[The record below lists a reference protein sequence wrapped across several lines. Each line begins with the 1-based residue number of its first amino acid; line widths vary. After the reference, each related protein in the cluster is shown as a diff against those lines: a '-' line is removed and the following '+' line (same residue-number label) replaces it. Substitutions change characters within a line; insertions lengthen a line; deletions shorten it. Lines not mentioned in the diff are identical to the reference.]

1 MFLTQQSEL
10 PYKDRLAPHSRPSWP
25 PFSNRPMLLASL
37 PQVSFRCPGEEYEIP
52 AAVHRARL
60 AAGYEKCAH
69 CPQRGPETAGV
80 TSLAPSPANGA
91 GGTPGVAHCHVTS
104 QLATSPLV
112 RSERATGPAETIW
125 QSEGVRGVY
134 LNQVDRPLAR
144 TIAIAFAEHLQHSPP
159 LGNPP
164 SPAPPSLTSLAGL
177 TPPQNSPAT
186 VAANGLEPAATAS
199 PIESTEHGGP
209 RATAAAAPPPV
220 QPEAG
225 PLPRAE
231 PLDHPPRRVACESLT
246 HQHPHE
252 QRTEE
257 QPTPLPASWPE
268 SLSERIRLLT
278 ASDTPHAALRVLL
291 GHDERSCSPELAAAA
306 GLGLRQMGCQVVD
319 LGLISRPALARE
331 IRIQQ
336 ATGGMLLTGSG
347 CDHEFVGCDLLGPQG
362 EPLSAPGRLADVHR
376 RWRATASPAPRT
388 IGRLTSRRPSA
399 GLPAG
404 WQSLLHGLR
413 PLRIAWGCG
422 QPQATAELRS
432 MLSQTACQLVP
443 VAWGARARRLMDRSD
458 PDLVQLRRQLL
469 EQSCHLGIAVG
480 DDGQQCHLLDEQ
492 GNSLEVGV
500 VLRALNGPASRT
512 VAIAQTLE
520 EAWRIRRDDRE
531 TPVTAGPAGY
541 YWLPGPEC
549 DALRLL
555 LHVLRWL
562 SDSDEPTSRRFL
574 NARPT
579 PTPATAS
586 KPPPA

>member
-1 MFLTQQSEL
+1 
-10 PYKDRLAPHSRPSWP
+10 
-25 PFSNRPMLLASL
+25 
-37 PQVSFRCPGEEYEIP
+37 
-52 AAVHRARL
+52 
-60 AAGYEKCAH
+60 
-69 CPQRGPETAGV
+69 
-80 TSLAPSPANGA
+80 
-91 GGTPGVAHCHVTS
+91 
-104 QLATSPLV
+104 
-112 RSERATGPAETIW
+112 
-125 QSEGVRGVY
+125 VRGVY

-159 LGNPP
+159 LDNPP
-164 SPAPPSLTSLAGL
+164 SPAALANHSPPPDSRG
-177 TPPQNSPAT
+177 P
-186 VAANGLEPAATAS
+186 VANAGLEPAAIGS
-199 PIESTEHGGP
+199 PIESTEPSRPHADA
-209 RATAAAAPPPV
+209 ATVPPPV
-220 QPEAG
+220 DLNAG
-225 PLPRAE
+225 PATRAE
-231 PLDHPPRRVACESLT
+231 PLDHSPRSAARASLT
-246 HQHPHE
+246 HSRPHA
-252 QRTEE
+252 QRTKEQSTAEQSTADLPTEE
-257 QPTPLPASWPE
+257 HPTPLPASWPE

-278 ASDTPHAALRVLL
+278 ASDTSHAGVRVLL

-376 RWRATASPAPRT
+376 RWRATAFPAPRT
-388 IGRLTSRRPSA
+388 LGRLTSRRPSA
-399 GLPAG
+399 GPPAG

-443 VAWGARARRLMDRSD
+443 VAWGARARRLLDRSD

-520 EAWRIRRDDRE
+520 EAWRIRRDDRQ

-562 SDSDEPTSRRFL
+562 SDSDEPTSCRFL

-586 KPPPA
+586 TPPPA